1 MCGKIQKNILVTN
14 IDISAITPVMSQSLH
29 CKQSRLIV
37 IYESAGSSPTVTH
50 HAMNPLYLNNG
61 GLFPGFSENDIQKD
75 SDARGFVHYK
85 KYITT
90 VKLCLFI
97 VNYFMNWTLP
107 RASLSFWMSFSEN
120 PGKSPTLLKY
130 KEFIV

>member
-61 GLFPGFSENDIQKD
+61 GLFPGFSENDIQKT
-75 SDARGFVHYK
+75 SDAN
-85 KYITT
+85 KYMTT
-90 VKLCLFI
+90 VKLCLSKI
-97 VNYFMNWTLP
+97 NYFMNWTVP
-107 RASLSFWMSFSEN
+107 RAPLSFWMSFSEN

-130 KEFIV
+130 KGFMAW